1 MTKYAF
7 FFSYTSDTWARMINT
22 SGDRTASVRQLLDSL
37 GGSLESIYWMFGT
50 HDGITIADLPGS
62 VSAAALSVAVT
73 STGAFK
79 QFQTHELLTQEQ
91 LGQTLQ
97 MAQNAAAAYQRPG
110 QQP

>member
-22 SGDRTASVRQLLDSL
+22 PGDRTAAVRRLLDTL

-50 HDGITIADLPGS
+50 HDGIVIADLPGS
-62 VSAAALSVAVT
+62 VSAAALSVAVAG
-73 STGAFK
+73 TGAFK
-79 QFQTHELLTQEQ
+79 QVQTHELLTQEQ
-91 LGQTLQ
+91 LDQTLQ
-97 MAQNAAAAYQRPG
+97 MAKNASPAYQRPG